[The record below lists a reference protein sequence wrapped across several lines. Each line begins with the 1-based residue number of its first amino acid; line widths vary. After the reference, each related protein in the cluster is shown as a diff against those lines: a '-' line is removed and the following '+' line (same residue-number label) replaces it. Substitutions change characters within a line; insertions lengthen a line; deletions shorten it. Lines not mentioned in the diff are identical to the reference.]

1 MDENYQSEWTK
12 SIPLK
17 EQKKIIKRLMKFAKP
32 FRRTF
37 IVAILFAF
45 ALSVINVLLPRI
57 IQTFMDDHL
66 AKQSATTQVILFFAG
81 MYLFGVIVKSIIWFF
96 QWYLYS
102 MASLKTYQYVRVRLF
117 EKLHTLGMR
126 YFDQT
131 PAGSTVSRFPACVL
145 SSSFA
150 KKLV

>member
-1 MDENYQSEWTK
+1 MDKIDS
-12 SIPLK
+12 LK
-17 EQKKIIKRLMKFAKP
+17 EQKKIIKRLMSWPNLLEERSSLLSFW
-32 FRRTF
+32 
-37 IVAILFAF
+37 F

-131 PAGSTVSRFPACVL
+131 PAG
-145 SSSFA
+145 
-150 KKLV
+150 